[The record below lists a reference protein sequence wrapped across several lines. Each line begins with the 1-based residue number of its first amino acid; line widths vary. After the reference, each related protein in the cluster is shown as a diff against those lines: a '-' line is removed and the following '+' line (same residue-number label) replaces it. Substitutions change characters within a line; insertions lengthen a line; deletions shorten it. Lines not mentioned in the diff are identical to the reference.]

1 MQIITLKYDI
11 LLVFRESELNKLVDE
26 SLVMAKFNHLNV
38 MKLIGVSL
46 HIRDSVY
53 IVMPYM
59 THGSLLS
66 YLRKQRA
73 DLTIVGD
80 DNVELVS
87 VVINRFSPCIHI
99 ILRAHC
105 VGWRQKW
112 ISLIRQ
118 KGLWMENK

>member
-1 MQIITLKYDI
+1 MT
-11 LLVFRESELNKLVDE
+11 VFRESELNKLVDE
-26 SLVMAKFNHLNV
+26 SLVMAKFNHLNI

-46 HIRDSVY
+46 HIRDSMY

-87 VVINRFSPCIHI
+87 VV
-99 ILRAHC
+99 
-105 VGWRQKW
+105 
-112 ISLIRQ
+112 
-118 KGLWMENK
+118 

>member
-1 MQIITLKYDI
+1 MHIITLKYDI
-11 LLVFRESELNKLVDE
+11 LLVFSESELNKLVDE
-26 SLVMAKFNHLNV
+26 SRVMAKFNHLNV

-87 VVINRFSPCIHI
+87 VVINRFTPCIQEHI
-99 ILRAHC
+99 
-105 VGWRQKW
+105 V
-112 ISLIRQ
+112 
-118 KGLWMENK
+118 